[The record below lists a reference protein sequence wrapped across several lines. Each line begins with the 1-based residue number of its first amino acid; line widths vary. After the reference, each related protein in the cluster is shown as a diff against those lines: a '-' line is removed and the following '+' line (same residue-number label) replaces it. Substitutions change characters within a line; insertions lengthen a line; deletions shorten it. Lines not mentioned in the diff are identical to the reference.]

1 MILLLIF
8 MKCEKI
14 KLL

>member
-14 KLL
+14 KPL